1 MGSETHVGA
10 LLRKAR
16 KGLYRGAVGW
26 REIDRELDLRKSTV
40 EHWEAGRVQH
50 LPIAQVM
57 ALADYLQI
65 PLEDL
70 QAAALADASALRVA
84 DAGLVSSP
92 PANTA
97 QPRRAPARVDAM
109 AEGMGVLEPRPG
121 GRRKHRTRSDE
132 EQG

>member
-70 QAAALADASALRVA
+70 RAAAIKDANALRVA
-84 DAGLVSSP
+84 DAGTSANP
-92 PANTA
+92 PASIVRGVDESA
-97 QPRRAPARVDAM
+97 DAM
-109 AEGMGVLEPRPG
+109 ADRSAALARHPRGPRTRRTRNGPRPG
-121 GRRKHRTRSDE
+121 
-132 EQG
+132 